1 MKRSLT
7 FVILVLLLAAGFAS
21 PTLSAQTVTDYQ
33 SQTVSGAVGFRI
45 TKVEFRDDLTRVYGE
60 LIGKP
65 HTAARI
71 DEITLTIAPG
81 KSYGWTDID
90 GIDANRYFQWEDE
103 GRIAVEIDFPAMKRP
118 ASLPYARWDP
128 QVNLCGPSNHHY
140 LRTHRR
146 RISESESLHNRETE
160 RCPRHRADSG
170 R

>member
-7 FVILVLLLAAGFAS
+7 FVILVLLLAVGIGL

-81 KSYGWTDID
+81 KSYGWADID

-118 ASLPYARWDP
+118 ASFTLRA
-128 QVNLCGPSNHHY
+128 VGPAG
-140 LRTHRR
+140 
-146 RISESESLHNRETE
+146 ESLWSVKSSLSKNSSKKIKRK
-160 RCPRHRADSG
+160 
-170 R
+170 